1 MNKPVIIHPSVF
13 SRAWF
18 SETINAFETLTD
30 DQVLGVLAR
39 NSMFPILQTQ
49 RDAWLSQ
56 FQLLRDALRGRK
68 GKVYLEFEVPRI
80 GHRIDTVVLLDGIVF
95 AIEFKIEAQHYQR
108 SDIDQAYDYA
118 IDLKYFHEGSH
129 NLNVV
134 PILVATHA
142 KTVPITIVAHQR
154 EQGLYKTV
162 CTNAEG
168 LRGTFDFIIQGLSGE
183 DINDTDWEHSRYCP
197 TPTIIEAAR
206 ALYAGHGVADI
217 SRNDAGAIN
226 LQKTSEVIVE
236 IVNQSRKQGHKS
248 ICFVTG
254 VPGAGKTLVGLNI
267 ATKYSSDDIHSVFL
281 SGNGPLVAILRE
293 ALALDSIRR
302 ENEQGNTLR
311 KYEARTR
318 VKAFI
323 QNVHHFR
330 DEYLRDQGSP
340 VDHIA
345 LFDEAQRAWNKEQ
358 TSSFMRRKRGRSDIC
373 ISEPEFLISCMDRQ
387 KDWAVIVCLVG
398 GGQEIN
404 TGEAGIG
411 AWIEAVLSS
420 FPDWHLYIS
429 PAITDSEY
437 GAGNVLRE
445 IEEHPDTNVSYIEEL
460 HLGVSMRSF
469 RAEKVSDFVKKVL
482 DCELEQ
488 ARSVLKELDS
498 RYPIFLTRD
507 LDAAK
512 KWLRSQSS
520 GSERYGIVVSSQ
532 AERLKPYAIDVKT
545 PVDPV
550 KWFLEG
556 KDDVR
561 SSYYLEDVATEFH
574 IQGLELDWICVAWDG
589 DFRYENKDWKHF
601 SFKGSKWQKI
611 KKEER
616 QIYLKNAYRVLL
628 TRARQGMVIY
638 VPEGTIKDPTRYPSY
653 YDSTYAYLRSIGIKE
668 L

>member
-1 MNKPVIIHPSVF
+1 MNNPVINNRGVF

-18 SETINAFETLTD
+18 SETINVFETIPD
-30 DQVLGVLAR
+30 DQVLGVLTKR
-39 NSMFPILQTQ
+39 SLFSILQTQ

-56 FQLLRDALRGRK
+56 FQLLRDALGGRK
-68 GKVYLEFEVPRI
+68 GKVYLEFEVPRM

-95 AIEFKIEAQHYQR
+95 AIEFKIEAQHYLR

-134 PILVATHA
+134 PILVATNA
-142 KTVPITIVAHQR
+142 KTIPITLEPNQR
-154 EQGLYKTV
+154 EQGLYKTI
-162 CTNAEG
+162 CTNAG
-168 LRGTFDFIIQGLSGE
+168 DLRGTFDFIIQYLSGKE
-183 DINDTDWEHSRYCP
+183 INDIDWEHSRYCP

-206 ALYAGHGVADI
+206 ALYTGHGVADI

-236 IVNQSRKQGHKS
+236 IVNHSRKHGHKS

-302 ENEQGNTLR
+302 ENEQGNKLR

-330 DEYLRDQGSP
+330 DEYLRDQGPP

-358 TSSFMRRKRGRSDIC
+358 TSSFMRRKRGRADIC
-373 ISEPEFLISCMDRQ
+373 VSEPEFLISCMDRQ

-411 AWIEAVLSS
+411 AWIEAVLAS

-437 GAGNVLRE
+437 GAGNVLRK
-445 IEEHPDTNVSYIEEL
+445 IEEHPAINVSYIEEL

-488 ARSVLKELDS
+488 ARAVLKELDS
-498 RYPIFLTRD
+498 RYPILLTRN

-512 KWLRSQSS
+512 KWLCAQSS

-601 SFKGSKWQKI
+601 SFQGSKWQKI
-611 KKEER
+611 RKEER

-638 VPEGTIKDPTRYPSY
+638 VPEGTLKDPTRDPAY

>member
-1 MNKPVIIHPSVF
+1 MNISIQNQGVS

-18 SETINAFETLTD
+18 SETIDVFETMQD
-30 DQVLGVLAR
+30 EHVLGILTMR
-39 NSMFPILQTQ
+39 SMFPILQTQ

-56 FQLLRDALRGRK
+56 FQLLRDAIRGKK
-68 GKVYLEFEVPRI
+68 GKVYLEFEVPRM
-80 GHRIDTVVLLDGIVF
+80 GHRIDTVVLLDGIVL
-95 AIEFKIEAQHYQR
+95 AIEFKIEAEHYQR

-134 PILVATHA
+134 PILVATNA
-142 KTVPITIVAHQR
+142 KTVPITLEPHQR
-154 EQGLYKTV
+154 EQGLYKTI
-162 CTNAEG
+162 CTNAGG
-168 LRGTFDFIIQGLSGE
+168 LRGAIDYIIQRLSSE
-183 DINDTDWEHSRYCP
+183 EINDTEWERSRYCP

-226 LQKTSEVIVE
+226 LQKTSDVIVE
-236 IVNQSRKQGHKS
+236 IINKSKDKGHKS

-267 ATKYSSDDIHSVFL
+267 ATKFSGEDTHSVFL

-293 ALALDSIRR
+293 ALALDNIRR
-302 ENEQGNTLR
+302 ENEHGRKLR
-311 KYEARTR
+311 KTEARTQ
-318 VKAFI
+318 VKTFI
-323 QNVHHFR
+323 QNVHHFL
-330 DEYLRDQGSP
+330 DECLRDPGAP
-340 VDHIA
+340 VDHIT

-373 ISEPEFLISCMDRQ
+373 ISESEFLISCMDRHG
-387 KDWAVIVCLVG
+387 DWAVVICLVG

-411 AWIEAVLSS
+411 AWIDAVVKS
-420 FPDWHLYIS
+420 FPGWHLYIS
-429 PAITDSEY
+429 PSITDSEY
-437 GAGNVLRE
+437 GTGNVLRE
-445 IEEHPDTNVSYIEEL
+445 IEKHQAINFNYIKEL
-460 HLGVSMRSF
+460 HLGVSIRSF

-488 ARSVLKELDS
+488 ARTVLKELGS
-498 RYPIFLTRD
+498 RYPILLTRN
-507 LDAAK
+507 LDVAK
-512 KWLRSQSS
+512 KWLRTQAS

-589 DFRYENKDWKHF
+589 DFRYENKAWKHF
-601 SFKGSKWQKI
+601 SFQGSKWQKI

-616 QIYLKNAYRVLL
+616 QLYLKNAYRVLL
-628 TRARQGMVIY
+628 TRARQGMIIY
-638 VPEGTIKDPTRYPSY
+638 LPEGTKEDPTRDPAY
-653 YDSTYAYLRSIGIKE
+653 YNSTYTYLRSIGIQE
-668 L
+668 I

>member
-1 MNKPVIIHPSVF
+1 
-13 SRAWF
+13 
-18 SETINAFETLTD
+18 
-30 DQVLGVLAR
+30 
-39 NSMFPILQTQ
+39 
-49 RDAWLSQ
+49 
-56 FQLLRDALRGRK
+56 
-68 GKVYLEFEVPRI
+68 
-80 GHRIDTVVLLDGIVF
+80 
-95 AIEFKIEAQHYQR
+95 
-108 SDIDQAYDYA
+108 
-118 IDLKYFHEGSH
+118 
-129 NLNVV
+129 
-134 PILVATHA
+134 VATHA
-142 KTVPITIVAHQR
+142 KTIPITIEPHQR
-154 EQGLYKTV
+154 EQGLYKTI

-168 LRGTFDFIIQGLSGE
+168 LHSTIDYIIQCLSDE
-183 DINDTDWEHSRYCP
+183 EINVSEWESSRYCP

-226 LQKTSEVIVE
+226 LQKTSEGIIE
-236 IVNQSRKQGHKS
+236 IIKQSRECGYKS

-267 ATKYSSDDIHSVFL
+267 ATKYSCDDTHSVFL

-302 ENEQGNTLR
+302 ENEQGTKLR
-311 KYEARTR
+311 KYEARAR

-330 DEYLRDQGSP
+330 DEYLRDQGPP

-411 AWIEAVLSS
+411 TWIEAVLDS

-437 GAGNVLRE
+437 GAGKVLRE

-488 ARSVLKELDS
+488 AHAV
-498 RYPIFLTRD
+498 
-507 LDAAK
+507 
-512 KWLRSQSS
+512 
-520 GSERYGIVVSSQ
+520 
-532 AERLKPYAIDVKT
+532 
-545 PVDPV
+545 
-550 KWFLEG
+550 
-556 KDDVR
+556 
-561 SSYYLEDVATEFH
+561 
-574 IQGLELDWICVAWDG
+574 
-589 DFRYENKDWKHF
+589 
-601 SFKGSKWQKI
+601 
-611 KKEER
+611 
-616 QIYLKNAYRVLL
+616 
-628 TRARQGMVIY
+628 
-638 VPEGTIKDPTRYPSY
+638 
-653 YDSTYAYLRSIGIKE
+653 
-668 L
+668 